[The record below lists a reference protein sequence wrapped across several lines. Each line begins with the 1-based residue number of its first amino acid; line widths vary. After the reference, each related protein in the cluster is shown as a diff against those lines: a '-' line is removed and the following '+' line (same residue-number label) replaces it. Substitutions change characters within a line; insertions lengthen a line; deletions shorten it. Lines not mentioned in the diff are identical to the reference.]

1 VPGNRWRKESKSF
14 QMSEITPTAE
24 EVEIVEDVSDQKTES
39 RAGKDER
46 SSLLSRAERIR
57 DELGIVDGQV
67 TLTFLDD
74 AI

>member
-1 VPGNRWRKESKSF
+1 
-14 QMSEITPTAE
+14 MSEITPAAE
-24 EVEIVEDVSDQKTES
+24 EVEIVGNVSDQKTES
-39 RAGKDER
+39 RPGTDER
-46 SSLLSRAERIR
+46 SNLLSRAERIR